1 MKEFPECNY
10 TNYDENGVGEGY
22 GGPFCG
28 LDPSILSLERVDET
42 FSGNYTCQGK
52 NSAGWGNESEP
63 KELIVYC
70 KYRKEESDKYFIGI
84 F

>member
-10 TNYDENGVGEGY
+10 TSKDDS

-42 FSGNYTCQGK
+42 FAGNYTCQGK
-52 NSAGWGNESEP
+52 NVAEWGPISDP
-63 KELIVYC
+63 VELVVYC
-70 KYRKEESDKYFIGI
+70 KFFLFRYFNIYYSFYSTI
-84 F
+84 KH

>member
-10 TNYDENGVGEGY
+10 TSKDDS

-42 FSGNYTCQGK
+42 FAGNYTCQGK
-52 NSAGWGNESEP
+52 NVAEWGPISEP
-63 KELIVYC
+63 VELVVYC
-70 KYRKEESDKYFIGI
+70 KFSYSIT
-84 F
+84 